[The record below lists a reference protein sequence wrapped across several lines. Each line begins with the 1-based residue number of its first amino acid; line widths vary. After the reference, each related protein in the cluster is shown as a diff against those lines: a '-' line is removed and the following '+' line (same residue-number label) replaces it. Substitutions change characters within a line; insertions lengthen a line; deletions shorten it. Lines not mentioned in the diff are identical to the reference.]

1 MTGATDLAIIT
12 ATLQLHDIDPTHDLV
27 TEFARRARDAFDA
40 CRADIAPAAIPWPV
54 PAPRSMPLPN
64 ALADN
69 DTVLQSVLTGN
80 AAPIARCRDCPED
93 RVGGVVIRKA
103 GADALAGKDRT

>member
-27 TEFARRARDAFDA
+27 TEFARRSRCVRRLPRRHRARGHTL
-40 CRADIAPAAIPWPV
+40 PV